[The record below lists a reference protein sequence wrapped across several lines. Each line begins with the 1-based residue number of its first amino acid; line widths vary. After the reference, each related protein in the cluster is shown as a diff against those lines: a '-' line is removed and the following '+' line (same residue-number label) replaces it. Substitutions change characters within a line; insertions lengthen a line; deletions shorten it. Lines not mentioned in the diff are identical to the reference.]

1 MKNIIIVFFVI
12 IFTTTVVKAQKTDTA
27 MAIKWYKTLA
37 IKVNP
42 LSATSGFINLQA
54 EKMISAKVSLNL
66 IYLLGFKTADGGGQG
81 FSLGLEYRRYLNGA
95 PLAGG
100 AYIAPFFRYRDISFF
115 QVQESSNGIQTIK
128 SHQPIPY
135 TNYGG
140 GVVLGKQL
148 AYFNSKMLIDFYGGV
163 DYNTKSTKSNPN
175 LFTNVIFDA
184 KKMYD
189 IVMEGFGV
197 RWGVTIGYH
206 F

>member
-1 MKNIIIVFFVI
+1 MKNIITVFSII
-12 IFTTTVVKAQKTDTA
+12 IFAATVVKAQKADSTL
-27 MAIKWYKTLA
+27 AIKWHKTFA

-42 LSATSGFINLQA
+42 LSATSGFINLQV
-54 EKMISAKVSLNL
+54 EKMIAAKASLNL

-81 FSLGLEYRRYLNGA
+81 FSLGLEYRKYLSGA
-95 PLAGG
+95 PFVGG

-115 QVQESSNGIQTIK
+115 QVQEISNGSQTIK
-128 SHQPIPY
+128 THQPIPY

-140 GVVLGKQL
+140 GFVLGKQW

-175 LFTNVIFDA
+175 LLTNAIFDT

-189 IVMEGFGV
+189 GVMEGFGI
-197 RWGVTIGYH
+197 RLGVTIGYH

>member
-1 MKNIIIVFFVI
+1 MKNIITFFSII
-12 IFTTTVVKAQKTDTA
+12 IFAATVVKAQKTDSTLA
-27 MAIKWYKTLA
+27 TKWYKTFA

-54 EKMISAKVSLNL
+54 EKMIAPKASLNL

-81 FSLGLEYRRYLNGA
+81 FSLGLEYRKYFSGA
-95 PLAGG
+95 PFAGG

-128 SHQPIPY
+128 THQPIPY

-140 GVVLGKQL
+140 GVVLGKQW

-163 DYNTKSTKSNPN
+163 DYNTKSTKTNPN
-175 LFTNVIFDA
+175 LSTNAIFDS
-184 KKMYD
+184 KKIYD
-189 IVMEGFGV
+189 SVMEGFGF
-197 RWGVTIGYH
+197 RWGITIGYH

>member
-1 MKNIIIVFFVI
+1 MKNIITILAIILFVA
-12 IFTTTVVKAQKTDTA
+12 KSNAQTTDTVKIA
-27 MAIKWYKTLA
+27 KWYKTIA
-37 IKVNP
+37 VKVNP

-54 EKMISAKVSLNL
+54 EKMISAKASFNL

-81 FSLGLEYRRYLNGA
+81 FSLGLEYRKYLSGA

-140 GVVLGKQL
+140 GVVIGKQWSYL
-148 AYFNSKMLIDFYGGV
+148 KNKLLFDFYGGI
-163 DYNTKSTKSNPN
+163 DYNTKSTKTNPN
-175 LFTNVIFDA
+175 LLTSAIFDT

-189 IVMEGFGV
+189 SVMEGFGV
-197 RWGVTIGYH
+197 RWGVAIGYH

>member
-1 MKNIIIVFFVI
+1 MKNIITILAIILFVA
-12 IFTTTVVKAQKTDTA
+12 KSNAQTTDTVKIA
-27 MAIKWYKTLA
+27 KWYKTIA
-37 IKVNP
+37 VKVNP

-54 EKMISAKVSLNL
+54 EKMISAKASFNL

-81 FSLGLEYRRYLNGA
+81 FSLGLEYRRYLSGA
-95 PLAGG
+95 PFVGG

-115 QVQESSNGIQTIK
+115 QVQEISNGSQTIK

-140 GVVLGKQL
+140 GFVLGKQWS
-148 AYFNSKMLIDFYGGV
+148 YFNSKMLIDLYGGL
-163 DYNTKSTKSNPN
+163 DFNTKSTKTNPN
-175 LFTNVIFDA
+175 LLTNAIFDT

-189 IVMEGFGV
+189 SVMEGFGF
-197 RWGVTIGYH
+197 RLGFTIGYH